1 MMKKMEK
8 EQFNNSRAN
17 YSPEQ
22 RDAITKQ
29 IQERLYKPAVKKL
42 LDKGNIKENQYSRK
56 KIYKN
61 EFNDNQNSI
70 NAIST
75 TDRNDLISGPTQG
88 INQNYNIKQ
97 VKQPKKG
104 SGGKQVEMKYNFIDD
119 LNSDG

>member
-1 MMKKMEK
+1 MMKKIEK

>member
-1 MMKKMEK
+1 MLKKIEK